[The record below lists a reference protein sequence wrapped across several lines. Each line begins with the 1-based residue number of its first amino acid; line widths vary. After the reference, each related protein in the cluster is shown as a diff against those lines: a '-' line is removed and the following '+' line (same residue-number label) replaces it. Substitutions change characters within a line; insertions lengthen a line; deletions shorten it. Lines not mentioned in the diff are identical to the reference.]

1 MTSLTR
7 AAERPAPADF
17 AWRTLGAADARDA
30 AEVIR
35 AAFSAQSRATRPPS
49 SALRET
55 ADSIAA
61 KIAAGGGAG
70 AFQGGS
76 LVAVLF
82 WRIDGDALCVG
93 RVPAPTTALRAVPL
107 PRKRGRKSPA
117 AFLPCEAGE
126 GDHAIGRRRRPSF
139 DGLWRGGGGRRL
151 LAECEAT
158 ARERGARRMRLK
170 VRLAL
175 PENERLFERFG
186 FARRSVEAHEGF
198 DAPTTAVME
207 KRLS

>member
-1 MTSLTR
+1 MTFEPTTADRPGLSAFALR
-7 AAERPAPADF
+7 A
-17 AWRTLGAADARDA
+17 LGAADAREA

-35 AAFSAQSRATRPPS
+35 PAFAAQSRATRPPS

-55 ADSIAA
+55 ADKVAA
-61 KIAAGGGAG
+61 KITSGGGVG

-76 LVAVLF
+76 LVAVVL
-82 WRIDGDALCVG
+82 WQVDGDALHVG
-93 RVPAPTTALRAVPL
+93 RVSVPPFRA
-107 PRKRGRKSPA
+107 RGLTRRLIEA
-117 AFLPCEAGE
+117 CEA
-126 GDHAIGRRRRPSF
+126 A
-139 DGLWRGGGGRRL
+139 
-151 LAECEAT
+151 
-158 ARERGARRMRLK
+158 ARERGARRIRLR

-175 PENERLFERFG
+175 PENERLFERFS

>member
-1 MTSLTR
+1 MTFEPTT
-7 AAERPAPADF
+7 AERPALSDF

-70 AFQGGS
+70 AFHGGS
-76 LVAVLF
+76 LVAVVL
-82 WRIDGDALCVG
+82 WQLDGDALHVG
-93 RVPAPTTALRAVPL
+93 RVSVL
-107 PRKRGRKSPA
+107 PPFRGRGLTRRLIA
-117 AFLPCEAGE
+117 ACEA
-126 GDHAIGRRRRPSF
+126 A
-139 DGLWRGGGGRRL
+139 
-151 LAECEAT
+151 
-158 ARERGARRMRLK
+158 ARERGAQRIRLR

-186 FARRSVEAHEGF
+186 FVRRSLEAHEGF

>member
-1 MTSLTR
+1 MTSEPTT
-7 AAERPAPADF
+7 AERPALSDF
-17 AWRTLGAADARDA
+17 GLRALGAADAKQA
-30 AEVIR
+30 VEVIR
-35 AAFSAQSRATRPPS
+35 AAFSAQNRATRPPS

-55 ADSIAA
+55 ADSVAA

-76 LVAVLF
+76 LVAVVL
-82 WRIDGDALCVG
+82 WQVDGDALHVG
-93 RVPAPTTALRAVPL
+93 RVSVLPPFRA
-107 PRKRGRKSPA
+107 RGLTRRLIEA
-117 AFLPCEAGE
+117 CEA
-126 GDHAIGRRRRPSF
+126 A
-139 DGLWRGGGGRRL
+139 
-151 LAECEAT
+151 
-158 ARERGARRMRLK
+158 ARERGVRRIRLR

-186 FARRSVEAHEGF
+186 FARCSVEAHEGF